1 LSDRI
6 YGWDEIGAYI
16 GKHGRTAMRYART
29 RKLPF
34 HKVPG
39 GGSKAPVHAF
49 KSELDA
55 WLSGGA
61 RAVVRGAK
69 NRVQTRA
76 DEIAAPVLS
85 RILGIG
91 QDAKLYRRNYI
102 LRFDLRPA
110 FRGVEIKL
118 AYSFELCN
126 AADGAE
132 PFVQE
137 MTVDDSDQGVV
148 ENMSFLVNGKA
159 VYILKRPAP
168 TEKLLGYVSYRG
180 PEQKIEPMTARMI
193 YICRASW
200 MIHRAT
206 NDIWYNHMIL
216 PTVGVQIK
224 TTVMPGFEITPSF
237 SMPGLVMKGEHLD
250 IAWRKPS

>member
-6 YGWDEIGAYI
+6 DGWDEIGAYI
-16 GKHGRTAMRYART
+16 GKHGRTAMQYART

-39 GGSKAPVHAF
+39 GGSKARVFAF
-49 KSELDA
+49 RHELDS
-55 WLSGGA
+55 WLSGAEVDTSNTA
-61 RAVVRGAK
+61 RDGSK
-69 NRVQTRA
+69 TQI

-91 QDAKLYRRNYI
+91 HETKLYRRNYV

-126 AADGAE
+126 AADNAE
-132 PFVQE
+132 RFVQE
-137 MTVDDSDQGVV
+137 MTVDDSDQGAV
-148 ENMSFLVNGKA
+148 ESMSFHVNGKA
-159 VYILKRPAP
+159 VYVLKRPKQ
-168 TEKLLGYVSYRG
+168 TEKFIGYASYKG
-180 PEQKIEPMTARMI
+180 PEQRIESTKVRVI
-193 YICRASW
+193 YVYRASW
-200 MIHRAT
+200 VIHREV

-216 PTVGVQIK
+216 PTVGVKIK
-224 TTVMPGFEITPSF
+224 TTATPGFQITPSF

-250 IAWRKPS
+250 VAWRKRK